1 MEPDVHFAGAVDL
14 TCPLVGRMPEFG
26 KGVVF
31 LVAAVSVATVAW
43 GEGTLTI
50 SEADC
55 RLLTRHEPAP
65 DVAYQ
70 PGVDVHGQAV
80 TPADL
85 GGRVPIEIPS
95 TFTIDIDVFLA
106 ERLGIPANQKDYVP
120 EANIAV
126 VTVDGNEVRFND
138 QPLGNLQQEAI
149 AAACSKKLSEK
160 APSLP

>member
-1 MEPDVHFAGAVDL
+1 MEPDVHLARAVDL
-14 TCPLVGRMPEFG
+14 TCPLVGWMPGVG
-26 KGVVF
+26 KGAAF
-31 LVAAVSVATVAW
+31 LAAAVSLATVAW

-70 PGVDVHGQAV
+70 PGVDVHGRAV
-80 TPADL
+80 APADL
-85 GGRVPIEIPS
+85 GGHVPIEIPS

-106 ERLGIPANQKDYVP
+106 ERLGIPANKKNYFP

-126 VTVDGNEVRFND
+126 VTVAGNEVRFND
-138 QPLGNLQQEAI
+138 QPLGNLQQDAI
-149 AAACSKKLSEK
+149 AAACHKKLSEK
-160 APSLP
+160 AASLP